1 MSPNL
6 YGWYNGTPT
15 SNGNVVLTYW
25 NKIVN
30 DYPSVGENGNDPKRY
45 SKEHYVK
52 AVKRFIDD
60 HLKENP
66 NRKFI
71 IDIPVAEVWWK
82 GTQIAED
89 GFEEV
94 IPEWKTIK
102 WIQYVISKL
111 DSNPHI
117 IGWYHAD
124 EPEVW
129 GYREVVNGNPI
140 SNAPIIPHKY
150 LKERYDSIKLISE
163 KPVISVFCD
172 VPLFYKRYYTDIKT
186 YGAFFDI
193 FGFDHYPF
201 LIRGNDGSLDKI
213 KQFINIATEIN
224 PLIPIMFVG
233 QGSGSDEFNTRVP
246 NLKEHQ
252 QLYTEFTKWCPP
264 HRRYGYLLW
273 AHDYGTN
280 EATVLGDFV
289 LNPTILSNWEYQPY
303 IIRVY
308 KWLVKRLNRIFRK

>member
-30 DYPSVGENGNDPKRY
+30 DYPSVGESHNDPKRY

-82 GTQIAED
+82 GTRIAED

-94 IPEWKTIK
+94 IPDWKTIQ

-117 IGWYHAD
+117 IGWYHTD

-140 SNAPIIPHKY
+140 SNAPIIPYY
-150 LKERYDSIKLISE
+150 LLKQRYDSIKLISE
-163 KPVISVFCD
+163 KPVIAVFCD

-186 YGAFFDI
+186 YGAFFDV

-201 LIRGNDGSLDKI
+201 LVRGKDHSLDKI
-213 KQFINIATEIN
+213 KDFINTATEIN

-264 HRRYGYLLW
+264 HRRYAYLLW

-308 KWLVKRLNRIFRK
+308 KWLVKRINRIFRK

>member
-1 MSPNL
+1 
-6 YGWYNGTPT
+6 
-15 SNGNVVLTYW
+15 
-25 NKIVN
+25 
-30 DYPSVGENGNDPKRY
+30 
-45 SKEHYVK
+45 
-52 AVKRFIDD
+52 
-60 HLKENP
+60 
-66 NRKFI
+66 
-71 IDIPVAEVWWK
+71 
-82 GTQIAED
+82 
-89 GFEEV
+89 
-94 IPEWKTIK
+94 
-102 WIQYVISKL
+102 
-111 DSNPHI
+111 
-117 IGWYHAD
+117 
-124 EPEVW
+124 
-129 GYREVVNGNPI
+129 VNGNPI

-172 VPLFYKRYYTDIKT
+172 VSIFCKRYYTDIKT
-186 YGAFFDI
+186 YGAFFDV

-201 LIRGNDGSLDKI
+201 LVRGNDGSLDKI

-308 KWLVKRLNRIFRK
+308 MWLVKRFNIIFRK